1 MKKKREVLTEAI
13 CPACDGSG
21 LQKVQAANATGP
33 QNLSREM
40 RGMPR
45 QRQNKEANFVI
56 Y

>member
-1 MKKKREVLTEAI
+1 MKKKRDVFDRSYLPRLRWHRVTE
-13 CPACDGSG
+13 G
-21 LQKVQAANATGP
+21 QAANATGP